1 MSFVGAS
8 LYRLRLLSRICR
20 IAGSGV
26 SVGHTF
32 PQGVLVAVIFVGGGT
47 ENGRAGAR
55 ARCESGLLFSV
66 YDITTLEV
74 RLGPK
79 VLEQKPKGS
88 SLS

>member
-1 MSFVGAS
+1 M
-8 LYRLRLLSRICR
+8 
-20 IAGSGV
+20 
-26 SVGHTF
+26 GHTF
-32 PQGVLVAVIFVGGGT
+32 PQGVLVAVAFVGGGT
-47 ENGRAGAR
+47 ENGGAGER